1 MQHQIWLFYSTMSNM
16 ILSMKLSQTSLKKKA
31 PNQKGK
37 GLNNKKGP
45 EKAST
50 STNPQMGGIIGLES
64 WK

>member
-1 MQHQIWLFYSTMSNM
+1 M

-64 WK
+64 